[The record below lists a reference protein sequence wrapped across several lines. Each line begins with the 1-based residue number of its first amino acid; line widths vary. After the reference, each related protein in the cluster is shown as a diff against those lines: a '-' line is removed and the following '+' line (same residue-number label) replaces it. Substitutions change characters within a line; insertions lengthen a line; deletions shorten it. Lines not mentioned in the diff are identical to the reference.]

1 MTDAHQELESAAE
14 VEPAHW
20 RRNITLFLSGQTVS
34 LLGSMLVQ
42 YAVLWYLTL
51 TYKDGIVVA
60 LTVIFG
66 FVPQAIVSIFG
77 GVWADRMNRKALII
91 AADSSIAAATLTLA
105 LLMASGNDAL
115 WLIYAALAVRSVGA
129 GIQTPAV
136 AALVP
141 QLVPM
146 SKLLRV
152 NGING
157 SIQGAM
163 MLVAPPVAALL
174 YATVELE
181 HILMID
187 VATAIVGIAF
197 LLAIPVARIVRSS
210 EEPTGYFEDLKDGM
224 RYIRDHTFVRWL
236 FLLFAVVMLFASA
249 PSFLSPLMIA
259 RSFGEE
265 VWKLTALEVS
275 FAVGMMLGGGL
286 IAAVGQK
293 FSRMSL
299 ILGSL
304 GIMAVLTVGMGL
316 SPTLWVF
323 LTMMFLVGVFIP
335 AFSTPSMTVVQE
347 VVEPERHGRVFGFWG
362 IVGAVAMPAGM
373 VIFGPAAQVITVEA
387 VMVIAGL
394 LMIAALV
401 VAITVPAGRRA
412 LAQARISTDPLAH
425 GAPAPGEAAD
435 AAEESAEAPEKP

>member
-1 MTDAHQELESAAE
+1 MTETAEQLDAAPEE
-14 VEPAHW
+14 EPAHW
-20 RRNITLFLSGQTVS
+20 RRNITLFLTGQTIS
-34 LLGSMLVQ
+34 LFGSMLVQ
-42 YAVLWYLTL
+42 YAILWYLTL
-51 TYKDGIVVA
+51 TTKDGIVVA

-77 GVWADRMNRKALII
+77 GVWADRVNRKVLII
-91 AADSSIAAATLTLA
+91 AADSAIAAATLTLA

-115 WLIYAALAVRSVGA
+115 WLIFAALAVRSVGA

-141 QLVPM
+141 QLVPK
-146 SKLLRV
+146 SKLLR
-152 NGING
+152 ING
-157 SIQGAM
+157 LSGSLQGAL
-163 MLVAPPVAALL
+163 MLVAPPVAAVL
-174 YATVELE
+174 YATVQLE

-187 VATAIVGIAF
+187 VATAIVGIGF
-197 LLAIPVARIVRSS
+197 LLIIPVARIVRSS

-224 RYIRDHTFVRWL
+224 RYIRNHSFVRWL
-236 FLLFAVVMLFASA
+236 FLLFAVVMVFAAA

-265 VWKLTALEVS
+265 VWKLTALEIS
-275 FAVGMMLGGGL
+275 FAVGMTLGGGL
-286 IAAVGQK
+286 IAVFGQK
-293 FSRMSL
+293 FSRMNL

-304 GIMAVLTVGMGL
+304 AILAVLTVGMGL
-316 SPTLWVF
+316 SPNLWMF

-335 AFSTPSMTVVQE
+335 GFNTPAMTVVQE

-373 VIFGPAAQVITVEA
+373 VIFGPMAQVISVQA
-387 VMVIAGL
+387 VMVIAGV
-394 LMIAALV
+394 LMVLTMV

-412 LAQARISTDPLAH
+412 LARARTSTDPLAR
-425 GAPAPGEAAD
+425 GAAKPAED
-435 AAEESAEAPEKP
+435 AAAPEEAEPGA